1 VICTICGYLEI
12 ERENVGSAR
21 DPMRSAPCEETP
33 RVRGRCPGC
42 CNDAWTDPRLEAT
55 AQVLRGPA
63 TRELATTPRPKRS
76 YGVAAAQIFF
86 ALGMLSWLFWA
97 VLHPSRGSQVGFA
110 ALAAVIGSL
119 VATKGIY
126 EAIASMR
133 SVEPRPLPP
142 KRWHLALPV
151 ATHMRG
157 EVHGP
162 ARALDGLIT
171 APLTGRRCIAYE
183 LGVLAD
189 VDVPN
194 REATWLLREQRSVAF
209 AVGTTTFPANAV
221 RLRGPQE
228 IVDPAE
234 LDTNHVRRVLN
245 DRAFSLSD
253 TGVTLVECIVE
264 PGDVVT
270 VRSAPAAF
278 GEAFWEMP
286 TVMVHPKTRAL
297 ASSG

>member
-1 VICTICGYLEI
+1 MICTICGYLEI
-12 ERENVGSAR
+12 EPATVETVR
-21 DPMRSAPCEETP
+21 DPMRSAPSEEQR

-63 TRELATTPRPKRS
+63 SRELATTPRPDRS

-86 ALGMLSWLFWA
+86 ALGMLGWLLWA
-97 VLHPSRGSQVGFA
+97 ALHPSRGSQVGFA

-119 VATKGIY
+119 VAVNGVY

-133 SVEPRPLPP
+133 IVEPQSLPP

-157 EVHGP
+157 EAHGP
-162 ARALDGLIT
+162 ARALDALIT

-183 LGVLAD
+183 LGVLAN

-194 REATWLLREQRSVAF
+194 GQATWLLREQRSVAF
-209 AVGTTTFPANAV
+209 AVGTTTFPADAV
-221 RLRGPQE
+221 RLRGSQ
-228 IVDPAE
+228 
-234 LDTNHVRRVLN
+234 
-245 DRAFSLSD
+245 AFSL
-253 TGVTLVECIVE
+253 T
-264 PGDVVT
+264 P
-270 VRSAPAAF
+270 F
-278 GEAFWEMP
+278 GTPDGPSRQAERTPHAG
-286 TVMVHPKTRAL
+286 R
-297 ASSG
+297 